1 MPGVGKHEQSGI
13 AQVLFE
19 DEGVDCVNDDVV
31 GESLIAVSLFVV
43 MATIV
48 VPSPEGV
55 PLSISHCSI

>member
-1 MPGVGKHEQSGI
+1 MF
-13 AQVLFE
+13 L
-19 DEGVDCVNDDVV
+19 DNDGVDCVNDDVV

-43 MATIV
+43 TATIV